1 MHEAPKT
8 ARGRATRERIVTAAR
23 ELIAERGVA
32 ETSVDDVIDRAGAS
46 KSQLYH
52 YFDDRAALLRAVIDH
67 NAEDIVGSLGPF
79 DSWAE
84 IRRWLDSVVEAN
96 TVRCRGCPLGSL
108 VPQLAQTD
116 ERARAALAASLARWT
131 VHLSDGLRAM
141 QAQGK
146 VARRADPDRLAT
158 ATLAAIQGGLVLTQA
173 TRDPQ
178 HLATAADAAYDHL
191 RAHASSPR
199 AGRHQPAISSAGRV
213 ER

>member
-8 ARGRATRERIVTAAR
+8 ARGRATRDRIVTAAR

-79 DSWAE
+79 NSWAQ

-131 VHLSDGLRAM
+131 VHLSDGLKAM

-146 VARRADPDRLAT
+146 LARRADPDRLAT

-191 RAHASSPR
+191 RVHARSPR
-199 AGRHQPAISSAGRV
+199 ARRHRPAVSSVGRS